1 MDEQTQRLADQVYAT
16 ICENEQEFL
25 RAEGTAVLTV
35 AKLGD
40 RPRIAL
46 DSRRMLISIAGAE
59 RPAGAARFTGEVRQL
74 AHDVRRAMLADHVLV
89 SIARVVVITIQL
101 QGSRPSF
108 ELSYKGQRV

>member
-16 ICENEQEFL
+16 ICGNEQEFL

-35 AKLGD
+35 DKHGD

-46 DSRRMLISIAGAE
+46 NSSKLLVGIVGSE
-59 RPAGAARFTGEVRQL
+59 RPGGSARFPGEVRQL
-74 AHDVRRAMLADHVLV
+74 ANDVRRAMLADQVLV
-89 SIARVVVITIQL
+89 SIARAVVITIQL
-101 QGSRPSF
+101 RGPRPSF